1 MGSLGISSDGAQD
14 GHAGK
19 HAAEWCGANFHE
31 VRWTDQSRALTSQ
44 YLLAEL
50 RAKPDD
56 PVPDLLNSTFHE
68 VDSKLSQLAAD
79 EGTHSGCTAVT
90 AFLRLETADGKPIG
104 SHGGAGPPTERDAET
119 GDAASEPPS
128 SSEKISSGQK
138 IRNLFKR
145 HSTTTPPESKPTPP
159 PSTDAE
165 AQPTPVPSGSNVRRA
180 LYTANVGDARAVL
193 SRGGKAVRL
202 TYDHKGSDPQE
213 VKRITDAGGFVLNQ
227 RVNGVLAVTRAL
239 GDASVKQF
247 VSGSP
252 YTTETTLGDDDTQL
266 IIACD
271 GLWDVCSDQQ
281 AVDLIKDVPDPQEAS
296 RKLLEHALGAFSTGA
311 SMLSRSSLTRAD
323 NLSVIVVSLGAP
335 SA

>member
-1 MGSLGISSDGAQD
+1 M
-14 GHAGK
+14 
-19 HAAEWCGANFHE
+19 
-31 VRWTDQSRALTSQ
+31 
-44 YLLAEL
+44 
-50 RAKPDD
+50 
-56 PVPDLLNSTFHE
+56 PDLLNNTFHE

-104 SHGGAGPPTERDAET
+104 SHGGAGPPTGREGEMT
-119 GDAASEPPS
+119 SESPS
-128 SSEKISSGQK
+128 SSEKKSSGQK
-138 IRNLFKR
+138 IRDLFKR
-145 HSTTTPPESKPTPP
+145 HSSTAASESSKPTPAVDGNAQPAPLTTP
-159 PSTDAE
+159 PSG
-165 AQPTPVPSGSNVRRA
+165 QNVRRA

-252 YTTETTLGDDDTQL
+252 YTTETTLGDEDTQL

-281 AVDLIKDVPDPQEAS
+281 AVDLIKDVADPQEAS
-296 RKLLEHALGAFSTGA
+296 RKLLEHALGAFSTGP
-311 SMLSRSSLTRAD
+311 SRCRRSALTRAD
-323 NLSVIVVSLGAP
+323 NLSVLVVALGP
-335 SA
+335 SSG